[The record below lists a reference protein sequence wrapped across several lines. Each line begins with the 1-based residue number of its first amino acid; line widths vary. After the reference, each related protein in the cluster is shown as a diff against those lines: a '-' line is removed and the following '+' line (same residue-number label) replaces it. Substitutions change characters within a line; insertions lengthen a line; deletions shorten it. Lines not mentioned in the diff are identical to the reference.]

1 MLLNNRR
8 RARRAE
14 VRGVVELM
22 SSENP
27 QEKRETQCGRA
38 SLWNSAL
45 QSHHPML
52 ALDPC
57 RQFPAS
63 DQYYQKLIV
72 TVIVLP

>member
-1 MLLNNRR
+1 MLTGQKNFHGDLDNIKTV
-8 RARRAE
+8 ARCERIFSRSLT
-14 VRGVVELM
+14 V
-22 SSENP
+22 
-27 QEKRETQCGRA
+27 